1 MIDRDRALR
10 PLRDAAPSIDRLE
23 LYESPAELTE
33 ALRATWHAVD
43 TSLRLILRGEAAA
56 PDELRLNALSRQ
68 DVSHDALIT
77 ELRRRDRISLR
88 LAGRV
93 HELQQAV
100 QRTESGDVRP
110 RDADLA
116 LDVVRTL
123 RREIDAPASIP
134 EAGPAGPR
142 APFRSIAVAAG
153 DAGDAG
159 VASDQDVE
167 DAAAADQTAAH
178 AGGRATLAP
187 LLRRPVALVAVAAVL
202 LVAAVA
208 LVLLFGRDSAM
219 EDGVAAF
226 RAGEMGLAEQ
236 HFRAVVSRDDD
247 NVTARLYLARIL
259 RTQGQQQEAAQ
270 VLQAAARTAPRDAA
284 VRRELGHL
292 FLDLDRAQQATQ
304 QFRTALELEPEEP
317 LAWVGVYESLRRA
330 GDSIAAAEVLR
341 RAPLAAQQMIRTGRR

>member
-10 PLRDAAPSIDRLE
+10 PLRDAAQSIDRLE

-56 PDELRLNALSRQ
+56 PDELRLNALSRE

-77 ELRRRDRISLR
+77 ELRRRDRVSLR
-88 LAGRV
+88 LAGRI

-100 QRTESGDVRP
+100 QRTGSGDVRP
-110 RDADLA
+110 GDADLA

-123 RREIDAPASIP
+123 RREIDALASAP
-134 EAGPAGPR
+134 EPDPEIAS
-142 APFRSIAVAAG
+142 APFRSVAVAAE
-153 DAGDAG
+153 DAG
-159 VASDQDVE
+159 VASNEDVR
-167 DAAAADQTAAH
+167 DTHQTDPE
-178 AGGRATLAP
+178 AGGRARLE
-187 LLRRPVALVAVAAVL
+187 LLTRRPVALVVVAAVL
-202 LVAAVA
+202 LVTAVA

-259 RTQGQQQEAAQ
+259 RTQGRQQEAAQ

-292 FLDLDRAQQATQ
+292 FLDLDRAPQAAQ
-304 QFRTALELEPEEP
+304 QFRMALELEPEEP
-317 LAWVGVYESLRRA
+317 LGWVGVYESLRRA

-341 RAPLAAQQMIRTGRR
+341 RAPLAAQEMIRTGRR